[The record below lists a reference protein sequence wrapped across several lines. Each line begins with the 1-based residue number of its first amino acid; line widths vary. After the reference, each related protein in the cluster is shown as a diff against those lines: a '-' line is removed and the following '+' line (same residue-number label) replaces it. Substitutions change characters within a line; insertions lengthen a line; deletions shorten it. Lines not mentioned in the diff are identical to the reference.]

1 MRWIKHMTATAQD
14 ERVASYLD
22 DCGPSGRHE
31 GYGFFWLLLE
41 VVAAQIET
49 GSDKCSAT
57 YALPTWS
64 RLLYCH
70 HHTVGKYLGK
80 LEVAG
85 LVTAKKAAG
94 KVEVIIPNLLK
105 YRDEYSR
112 KSGVAPESVRSK
124 KQIQNTEIEIDT
136 EQPAPPGALFEMPSL
151 PTEDEIVSETAKR
164 LCVRHP
170 PKRTCSPGEARKA
183 LKAIIGKLPKAQRT
197 AKLEFIDNNHQCWC
211 KSEDWAKD
219 GGEYAKGL
227 ANWLAPTMGRY
238 DMLPPPRAP
247 TREKGFVADVTEV
260 MQRNML
266 EKGTPW

>member
-1 MRWIKHMTATAQD
+1 MRWIKHMTATTQD
-14 ERVASYLD
+14 ERIASYLD
-22 DCGPSGRHE
+22 DCGPAHRHE

-49 GSDKCSAT
+49 GSEKCSAT

-112 KSGVAPESVRSK
+112 KSGVDPESVRSK
-124 KQIQNTEIEIDT
+124 KQIQNTDT
-136 EQPAPPGALFEMPSL
+136 EAETEKNAPVGALFEMPSA
-151 PTEDEIVSETAKR
+151 PTEDELISETAKR
-164 LCVRHP
+164 LCARHP
-170 PKRTCSPGEARKA
+170 KERTCTPGEARKA
-183 LKAIIGKLPKAQRT
+183 LKAIVGKLPKSERS
-197 AKLEFIDNNHQCWC
+197 AKLESIDSNHQGCC
-211 KSEDWAKD
+211 ESDDWTKD
-219 GGEYAKGL
+219 GGQYAKGL

-238 DMLPPPRAP
+238 DLAPPTRAP
-247 TREKGFVADVTEV
+247 TRAKGFVADVTEV